1 MDPDDFKPD
10 PSLSPEE
17 NEGNLFNAIMA
28 LAATFKEVL
37 PSQRIATTV
46 ESVAN
51 PIRREEWEA
60 SR

>member
-1 MDPDDFKPD
+1 MNTPPDRGPFET
-10 PSLSPEE
+10 PEAAE
-17 NEGNLFNAIMA
+17 EALFAEVLA
-28 LAATFKEVL
+28 LASEFRAHL

-46 ESVAN
+46 ESAAN